1 MAREDVSAATSS
13 RSPAKELVSLKQ
25 VLARFEHPLDAF
37 AAKIGYQP
45 KEPQLPIWYRPTLT
59 QRSQIAFANDVVAAM
74 KNRITNDLAMPWQHH
89 LS

>member
-1 MAREDVSAATSS
+1 MPSQRRSDIS
-13 RSPAKELVSLKQ
+13 RKNRK
-25 VLARFEHPLDAF
+25 
-37 AAKIGYQP
+37 
-45 KEPQLPIWYRPTLT
+45 LPIWYRPTLT